1 MNAKVRVR
9 EAGMEMELK
18 QLQYFMA
25 VCEELHFSRAAE
37 RMGVSAPNIS
47 QQIRSLE
54 EELGVLLFDRIGR
67 KIVLTDAGAILR
79 EHGSAALGQLRQ
91 AGDAIADLKHKQ
103 GGALSIGVLPGDADL
118 LFNALLLDFH
128 RAYPQVSVSLL
139 ETMKVTEQV
148 LDRSIDIGVTIG
160 PVADERLTA
169 IPLFRE
175 EFALAVGSRHPLAA
189 ESALPL
195 AKLASLKLVLFPGD
209 HQCRRLLEQY
219 CLEQGFR
226 VQPHLET
233 TTLASLLRMVE
244 QGFGACVLPRLLLE
258 NLDSADIRTLR
269 LIQPTPSQDICLVYR
284 SDRYVSYAMRTFIKT
299 LRHYIEAAIRHA
311 EIS

>member
-1 MNAKVRVR
+1 
-9 EAGMEMELK
+9 MELK

-47 QQIRSLE
+47 QQIRALE
-54 EELGVLLFDRIGR
+54 EELGMLLFDRVGR

-91 AGDAIADLKHKQ
+91 ASDAIADLKHKQ

-148 LDRSIDIGVTIG
+148 LDRSLDIGVTIS

-175 EFALAVGSRHPLAA
+175 EFALAVDSRHPLAA
-189 ESALPL
+189 ESAVPL
-195 AKLASLKLVLFPGD
+195 AKLASLRLVLFPGD
-209 HQCRRLLEQY
+209 HQCRRLLEQ
-219 CLEQGFR
+219 CCGEQGFR
-226 VQPHLET
+226 VQPHMEA
-233 TTLASLLRMVE
+233 TTLVTLLRMVE
-244 QGFGACVLPRLLLE
+244 QGIGACVLPRLLLE
-258 NLDSADIRTLR
+258 NLDRPDIRTLR

-284 SDRYVSYAMRTFIKT
+284 SDRYVGYAMRTFIKT
-299 LRHYIEAAIRHA
+299 LRHSIEAAIRHA
-311 EIS
+311 KIS